1 MPRPAVGADGVE
13 ASPPKPAVRTASYM
27 PPWVHMAA
35 GATAGIATSI
45 VTAPLDVLRT
55 RLQSDFYRLP
65 SRPTL
70 AAEYAGATLRHLLI
84 APFHHTA
91 ETFGILGSIKAK
103 EGWRGLF
110 RGLGPSLAAVV
121 PATAVKFYVYGN
133 CKRLGASIL
142 GRGEGDSFVHA
153 QAAIL
158 AGVATATA
166 TNPIWLVKTRLQLD
180 KSQVAGGATRQYRG
194 SLDCVRKVLRQEGLP
209 GLYRGL
215 TASYLGTVETAF
227 HLILYERFKVL
238 FHKSLRPENWDNPM
252 LNELATWAS
261 TTGAAGTAKL
271 AAVLVTYPHEVV
283 RTRLRQAPTVGG
295 RPRYTGLVQCF
306 TSVWALEGW
315 CGLYGGLTP
324 HLVRSIPSAAITL
337 GVYEFVLRLVRG

>member
-1 MPRPAVGADGVE
+1 MPQPAVVADGIE
-13 ASPPKPAVRTASYM
+13 ASPPEPAVRTTSHM
-27 PPWVHMAA
+27 PPWVHMVA
-35 GATAGIATSI
+35 GVTAGIATS
-45 VTAPLDVLRT
+45 T
-55 RLQSDFYRLP
+55 SGFYRVP

-70 AAEYAGATLRHLLI
+70 AAEYTGATLQHLII
-84 APFHHTA
+84 APFRHTS
-91 ETFGILGSIKAK
+91 ETFGILGSIRAK

-142 GRGEGDSFVHA
+142 GRGEGDTFVHA

-158 AGVATATA
+158 AGIATATA
-166 TNPIWLVKTRLQLD
+166 TNPIC
-180 KSQVAGGATRQYRG
+180 
-194 SLDCVRKVLRQEGLP
+194 SLDCVQQVLRQEGLP

-227 HLILYERFKVL
+227 HLMLYERFKVL
-238 FHKSLRPENWDNPM
+238 FYKSLRPENWDNHM
-252 LNELATWAS
+252 LSELATWAS

-271 AAVLVTYPHEVV
+271 AAVLVTYPHE
-283 RTRLRQAPTVGG
+283 
-295 RPRYTGLVQCF
+295 
-306 TSVWALEGW
+306 GW
-315 CGLYGGLTP
+315 HGLYGGLTP

-337 GVYEFVLRLVRG
+337 GVYEFILRLVGG